1 MHPSV
6 NYDFLD
12 HGDHVHWCD
21 VEAQGAAHCEELAMR
36 EHSAR
41 SATDPL
47 ADVGLSILVAMG
59 ITMVV
64 GTAWGLRQRGRLSD
78 LTDAGASIP
87 SLPRETGA

>member
-1 MHPSV
+1 MHPSA
-6 NYDFLD
+6 NYDYLM
-12 HGDHVHWCD
+12 HGDHFHWCD
-21 VEAQGAAHCEELAMR
+21 VEAQSISRCEEQAMR

-47 ADVGLSILVAMG
+47 ADVGLSILIAMG
-59 ITMVV
+59 ITMLV